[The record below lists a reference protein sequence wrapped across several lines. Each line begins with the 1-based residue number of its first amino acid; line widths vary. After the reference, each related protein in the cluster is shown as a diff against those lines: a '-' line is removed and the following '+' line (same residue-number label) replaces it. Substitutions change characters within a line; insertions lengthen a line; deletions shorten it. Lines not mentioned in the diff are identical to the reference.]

1 MVGAVVDVEFPP
13 GQLPAI
19 LDALEVLDFNGEN
32 VEASLD
38 VRLKGSKQK
47 HSVRNKCFVHVVM
60 LLTSHRCVW
69 CLK

>member
-1 MVGAVVDVEFPP
+1 MRGKVAQVVGAVVDVEFPP

-38 VRLKGSKQK
+38 VRLKGTKQR
-47 HSVRNKCFVHVVM
+47 HPVST
-60 LLTSHRCVW
+60 L
-69 CLK
+69 